1 MFYSDFY
8 IINTDRGKA
17 DREIRGSVDG
27 YDNAKGFFFLQRR
40 QQRRRKRQT
49 KEELFSLELLAQV
62 S

>member
-27 YDNAKGFFFLQRR
+27 YDNAKGFFFYNDDNNADENDRQRKNYSR
-40 QQRRRKRQT
+40 LSFWLR
-49 KEELFSLELLAQV
+49 
-62 S
+62 